1 MKTRKILTISLLV
14 LMLPLFVVCAGWAAP
29 MGTAFNYQGRLI
41 DANNPAD
48 GIYDFVFKIYDANVA
63 GTQKGSTI
71 DVNEV
76 DVINGYFTVEL
87 DFGSSVFDGNDRW
100 LEIGVRAG
108 ELKDPNAYTTLSP
121 RQEITP
127 TPYALQTR
135 GLFVDSALNV
145 GIGTTSPVA
154 TLDVTNAGGH
164 TAISGKSPWIGVYGI
179 HNTTTGTFP
188 GVWGDTDSLL
198 SQASGVRGRVTST
211 TPGLLSAGVWGMNAS
226 TGSNGIGVRG
236 THDGSGPGVYGSSP
250 TGTGVYGIATGT
262 LGVNYGVRG
271 ETDSSSGYAG
281 YFTGGRNYFE
291 GNVGIGT
298 TNPRTELEIK
308 GTTGLRVTTGEHSNV
323 FGEFRHA
330 YSGGLQINA
339 NAGGGWA
346 DISLQT
352 DNTTRVFI
360 ESGGNVGIGTTT
372 PSRKLTVRGNLL
384 LESESTGAA
393 VVELGEGLDYAE
405 GFNVT
410 DKNAVKPGTVL
421 VIDPECPGKLTVS
434 NKAYDSRVAGIAAGS
449 KGLGSGVRLGVGQF
463 DCDVALAGRVYC
475 NVDATETGV
484 EPGDLLTT
492 SATPGYAMKAVEYMR
507 AQGATLG
514 KAMERLGKGQKGQ
527 ILVLVTLQ

>member
-1 MKTRKILTISLLV
+1 MKTRKTLTILFMVWMVS
-14 LMLPLFVVCAGWAAP
+14 LFVVCASQAAP
-29 MGTAFNYQGRLI
+29 MGTAFTYQGRLI
-41 DANNPAD
+41 EANSAAD
-48 GIYDFVFKIYDANVA
+48 GLYDFAFKLYDANVA
-63 GTQKGSTI
+63 GTQKGIVI
-71 DVNEV
+71 DVNELDVV
-76 DVINGYFTVEL
+76 DGLFTVLL
-87 DFGSSVFDGNDRW
+87 DFGSNVFDGNAVW
-100 LEIGVRAG
+100 LEIGARPG
-108 ELKDPNAYTTLSP
+108 SLKDPNAYTLLIP

-127 TPYALQTR
+127 APYSLQTR

-145 GIGTTSPVA
+145 GIGTTIPVA
-154 TLDVTNAGGH
+154 TLDVTNPGGR
-164 TAISGKSPWIGVYGI
+164 TAISGKSPWVGVWGI
-179 HNTTTGTFP
+179 HNSTTGSFP
-188 GVWGDTDSLL
+188 GVLGETDSLN
-198 SQASGVRGRVTST
+198 SAASGVRGRVTST
-211 TPGLLSAGVWGMNAS
+211 SPGSLSAGVWGMNAG

-236 THDGSGPGVYGSSP
+236 SHDGSGKGVYGSSL

-262 LGVNYGVRG
+262 SGVNYGVRG

-281 YFTGGRNYFE
+281 YFTGGQNYFE
-291 GNVGIGT
+291 GKVGIGT

-360 ESGGNVGIGTTT
+360 ESGGNVGIGTTS

-393 VVELGEGLDYAE
+393 VMELGEGLDYAE

-421 VIDPECPGKLTVS
+421 VIDPEYSGKLTVS
-434 NKAYDSRVAGIAAGS
+434 DKAYDNRVAGIAAGS

-475 NVDATETGV
+475 NVDATEAGV